1 MSKFAIVR
9 DSVRKM
15 VDLVPLFGTKAEVQ
29 ATDTNNFVLE

>member
-29 ATDTNNFVLE
+29 ATDTIILFLE